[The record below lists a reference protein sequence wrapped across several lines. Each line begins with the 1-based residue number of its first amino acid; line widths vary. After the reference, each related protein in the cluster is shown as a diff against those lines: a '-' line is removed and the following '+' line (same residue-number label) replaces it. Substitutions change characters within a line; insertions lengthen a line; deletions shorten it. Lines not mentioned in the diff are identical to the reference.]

1 MIALAPKC
9 VTNYLNTNDSPFYLA
24 ESSQRNKIK
33 RFVTKMENLKQF
45 FFFLCKRMLQ
55 TRKLDI
61 RLDVR

>member
-9 VTNYLNTNDSPFYLA
+9 VTNYLNTNDSPFYIA

-45 FFFLCKRMLQ
+45 FFFLCK
-55 TRKLDI
+55 
-61 RLDVR
+61 

>member
-1 MIALAPKC
+1 MIGLAPKC
-9 VTNYLNTNDSPFYLA
+9 VTNYLNTNDGPVYIT

-45 FFFLCKRMLQ
+45 FFFLCKWMLQ